1 MLQRCASTGVLC
13 TLARR
18 IIPVACGG
26 LGRQANHGSL
36 SALGSPLSARA
47 GRFRAWV
54 ADPSFKGAVRTT
66 LAFGV
71 SPRRSPQARLLQDS
85 WSSSAERFAS
95 ATSSKKRAGPARHGQ
110 DVRRRVS
117 KATSRGLDGARVRD
131 CGSPFPSNGGQRRVG
146 SDEPT
151 TVSPL
156 HLKSN

>member
-1 MLQRCASTGVLC
+1 MGCRSQFQGRRADY
-13 TLARR
+13 ARLR
-18 IIPVACGG
+18 RVPEALPAGPPVAG
-26 LGRQANHGSL
+26 
-36 SALGSPLSARA
+36 
-47 GRFRAWV
+47 F
-54 ADPSFKGAVRTT
+54 
-66 LAFGV
+66 V
-71 SPRRSPQARLLQDS
+71 SPQRNFFEKKEQVRLVTD
-85 WSSSAERFAS
+85 
-95 ATSSKKRAGPARHGQ
+95 K